1 MFRFEGHPYKL
12 TFEYLM
18 VMDLKTKARLISVG
32 RIELPEILRPSGP
45 VSTAGPGAGEK
56 NVFFRSGEG
65 RVRLSVAES
74 SPLKLAELKGTEVAI
89 FENGHEVARGF
100 LEKPLL
106 HCPRQAYITVS
117 ERCIYYCKFCA
128 VPKLSGDVKS
138 KERVMKMVAEAQDT
152 GELEAISL
160 TSGVERSPEEEVE
173 RVADIV
179 RSLRR
184 FDVPIGVSVTPA
196 LRSSKILKTAGADEI
211 KYNVECLDPDLFGKV
226 CPGVSMEKIE
236 MALLDAVGHFGENRV
251 FSNVIVGLGESDRA
265 LREGIDGL
273 AEIGVLPVLRAVY
286 PHPLRRDEI
295 KMIRPSPER
304 LVDLARFTRKVLDE
318 HGLRGDVA
326 ETGCYRCTGCDL
338 IPHRDL

>member
-1 MFRFEGHPYKL
+1 
-12 TFEYLM
+12 
-18 VMDLKTKARLISVG
+18 MDLKTKAHLISLG
-32 RIELPEILRPSGP
+32 RVELPEVFRPTGP

-65 RVRLSVAES
+65 RVRLSVSES
-74 SPLKLAELKGTEVAI
+74 SPLKLAELEGNEVAI
-89 FENGHEVARGF
+89 LENGVEIARGV
-100 LEKPLL
+100 LERPLL

-117 ERCIYYCKFCA
+117 ERCIYDCKFCA
-128 VPKLSGDVKS
+128 VPKLSGGVKS
-138 KERVMKMVAEAQDT
+138 LDKVVRMVAEARDT

-160 TSGVERSPEEEVE
+160 TSGVERSPEEEVA

-179 RSLRR
+179 RALRR

-196 LRSSKILKTAGADEI
+196 LRSSEILKTAGADEI

-226 CPGVSMEKIE
+226 CPGVSLEKIK
-236 MALLDAVGHFGENRV
+236 MALKVAVDHFGENRV
-251 FSNVIVGLGESDRA
+251 FSNVIIGLGESDRA
-265 LREGIDGL
+265 LRDGIEEL

-295 KMIRPSPER
+295 EMIRPSPER
-304 LVDLARFTRKVLDE
+304 LIDLARYTKRVLDE

-326 ETGCYRCTGCDL
+326 ETMCYRCTGCDL